1 MSGGELPQITSDA
14 AIVGPG
20 ANDLTISGNDASN
33 VFVVDHG
40 IVAAIS
46 GLTISDGLGSGVG
59 EFNPDAGSAIDNM
72 GTLQVAN
79 VALTDNT
86 SDDEGAIYNVGVLT
100 VLDSL
105 ISGNSSTYTG
115 GGITS
120 SYGGTVILE
129 NTIITANSAQTGG
142 GFYEDRGATTTIIDS
157 TIVGNTAQSGGGLYA
172 GAMLMLQNTI
182 VSGNTAASNPDIYG
196 AFTDSGHN
204 LLGTSLQG
212 AAFGAGDVFSDTPDL
227 TPLQDNGGPTFTTAP
242 LPGSPAI
249 GAGDNSGGPATD
261 QRGAPPPSF
270 GGDIGAVQSSYFIVN
285 TTADSDDGSATG
297 STVSLR
303 DAIAYGANQSSAV
316 VKSCSI
322 RASLGRARRRSP

>member
-1 MSGGELPQITSDA
+1 
-14 AIVGPG
+14 
-20 ANDLTISGNDASN
+20 
-33 VFVVDHG
+33 
-40 IVAAIS
+40 
-46 GLTISDGLGSGVG
+46 
-59 EFNPDAGSAIDNM
+59 M

-79 VALTDNT
+79 AAPTDNT

-142 GFYEDRGATTTIIDS
+142 GFYEDRGTATTIIDS

-172 GAMLMLQNTI
+172 SLLMLQNTI

-204 LLGTSLQG
+204 LLGTSLQAG
-212 AAFGAGDVFSDTPDL
+212 AFR
-227 TPLQDNGGPTFTTAP
+227 
-242 LPGSPAI
+242 
-249 GAGDNSGGPATD
+249 
-261 QRGAPPPSF
+261 RGTS
-270 GGDIGAVQSSYFIVN
+270 
-285 TTADSDDGSATG
+285 SATPP
-297 STVSLR
+297 
-303 DAIAYGANQSSAV
+303 I
-316 VKSCSI
+316 
-322 RASLGRARRRSP
+322 